1 MSKRPTVHMR
11 VLQEGLPHLAQA
23 PGHPC
28 QTQEESAANTGDQ
41 GGRVEKGILAIS
53 VLQKN

>member
-1 MSKRPTVHMR
+1 MSKRPTVHIR

-53 VLQKN
+53 VLHKN